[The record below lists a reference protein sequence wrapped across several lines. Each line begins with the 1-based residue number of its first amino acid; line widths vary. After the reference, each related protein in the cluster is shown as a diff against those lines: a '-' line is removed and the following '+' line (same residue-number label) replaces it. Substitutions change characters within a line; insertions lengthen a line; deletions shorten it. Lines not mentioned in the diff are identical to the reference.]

1 MMRRYSRKPP
11 IQITGNPL
19 SQQQGEPDT
28 AYQMFQFWIAADGN
42 RSNAEIALKFGKQV
56 DTPRRYASHWRWHDR
71 LELIKAAR
79 KEHPALVVPTEA
91 PEKALEAPKA
101 ASPLDPITLRIE
113 SALDVAER
121 AYSEASCL
129 HKRLYSV
136 AKTAADSLTAND
148 IKSIAELRQIVQLT
162 TELGKV
168 KTDLSSHIA
177 GIEELAKAV
186 HKLRKRK

>member
-1 MMRRYSRKPP
+1 MRRYSRKPP

-19 SQQQGEPDT
+19 SQQQGEPTT
-28 AYQMFQFWIAADGN
+28 AYEMFQFWVAADGN
-42 RSNAEIALKFGKQV
+42 RSNAEIALKFGKQA
-56 DTPRRYASHWRWHDR
+56 DTPRRYASQWRWHDR

-79 KEHPALVVPTEA
+79 NEHPALVVPTGASQE
-91 PEKALEAPKA
+91 ALEAPKT
-101 ASPLDPITLRIE
+101 ASSLDPITLRIE

-136 AKTAADSLTAND
+136 AKTAADSLTASD